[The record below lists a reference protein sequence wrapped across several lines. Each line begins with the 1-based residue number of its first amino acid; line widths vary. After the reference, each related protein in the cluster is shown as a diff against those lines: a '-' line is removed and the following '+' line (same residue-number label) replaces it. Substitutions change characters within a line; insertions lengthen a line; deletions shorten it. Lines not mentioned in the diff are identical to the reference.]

1 MKVNFNIELDTDNES
16 DLKKIE
22 EIMALLQ
29 QIKEILEEGE

>member
-1 MKVNFNIELDTDNES
+1 MKLNFNIELDTDNES